1 MYLRYTPIICVM
13 ELVLPAK
20 VVLLRAQSNNIVG
33 FRRKGKTFVIGVCN
47 KALVKK
53 CASHISPESGMFLR
67 ELSLTDVKQD
77 LLGISSQSVMVD
89 TDAKLVITKKVPEPF
104 FYQTVNTEEFMMY
117 PFKKN
122 IGIVLVDDLTRETN
136 KELVLNA
143 HVIAPTFSPEQ
154 FENF

>member
-1 MYLRYTPIICVM
+1 M
-13 ELVLPAK
+13 ELVLPGK
-20 VVLLRAQSNNIVG
+20 IVLLRAQSNNIVG

-53 CASHISPESGMFLR
+53 CASHISTESNMFLR
-67 ELSLTDVKQD
+67 ELSLTDVKPD
-77 LLGISSQSVMVD
+77 LLGLSSESVMVD
-89 TDAKLVITKKVPEPF
+89 ADAKLVISKKEPEQF
-104 FYQTVNTEEFMMY
+104 FYQTVSTEEFLMY

-122 IGIVLVDDLTRETN
+122 IGIVLVDDLTRETT

-143 HVIAPTFSPEQ
+143 HIVAPTFSPEH

>member
-1 MYLRYTPIICVM
+1 M

-20 VVLLRAQSNNIVG
+20 VVLLRAQTNNIVG
-33 FRRKGKTFVIGVCN
+33 FRRKGKTFVIGLCN

-53 CASHISPESGMFLR
+53 CASHISPKSVMSLR

-77 LLGISSQSVMVD
+77 LLGLSSESVMID
-89 TDAKLVITKKVPEPF
+89 TDAKLVVTKTDPETF
-104 FYQTVNTEEFMMY
+104 FYQTMNTDEFIMY

-122 IGIVLVDDLTRETN
+122 IGIVLVDNLAQETN

-143 HVIAPTFSPEQ
+143 HVIAPTFSAEH

>member
-1 MYLRYTPIICVM
+1 
-13 ELVLPAK
+13 
-20 VVLLRAQSNNIVG
+20 
-33 FRRKGKTFVIGVCN
+33 
-47 KALVKK
+47 
-53 CASHISPESGMFLR
+53 MFLR